1 MKFPQILGNVPSR
14 LAAVRGSLLLAC
26 LLTMLASIP
35 LWLTS
40 RLYPLLPISPEFP
53 SVHAPMD
60 RVVFGCALGCLL
72 LALWFYRSAV
82 AVFLV
87 LSLYLALADQ
97 ARWQPWFYLYWVM
110 LLLTLARP
118 PAALAACRIAV
129 SAVYLWSGIQKCN
142 ADYFNIAVPW
152 LAKAGVNWT
161 PPIITSVLSSALA
174 AAPAVEIFIGLAVW
188 HARTRRLALALAV
201 VVHLTALFL
210 LGPLGHKHNW
220 IVWPWNIIMPTLL
233 FLLFPSKQPALTWF
247 DLRQTRWA
255 AAVIIFFAVT
265 PALSF
270 FGCWD
275 SYLSFSLYT
284 GHLTKADLYISE
296 DVKARLP
303 SPLLEFV
310 VPTPPPYNKD
320 IQGPYVVLVELW
332 ADKILRVP
340 PLPESRGYR
349 RVTQYLTQFAT
360 DPDDVRLVL
369 APRVGRV
376 LFYRG
381 SDLRKKAGVPLN
393 L

>member
-1 MKFPQILGNVPSR
+1 MKFPQFLGNVPSR

-161 PPIITSVLSSALA
+161 PPIITSMLSSALA

-188 HARTRRLALALAV
+188 HART
-201 VVHLTALFL
+201 
-210 LGPLGHKHNW
+210 
-220 IVWPWNIIMPTLL
+220 
-233 FLLFPSKQPALTWF
+233 
-247 DLRQTRWA
+247 
-255 AAVIIFFAVT
+255 
-265 PALSF
+265 
-270 FGCWD
+270 
-275 SYLSFSLYT
+275 
-284 GHLTKADLYISE
+284 
-296 DVKARLP
+296 
-303 SPLLEFV
+303 
-310 VPTPPPYNKD
+310 
-320 IQGPYVVLVELW
+320 
-332 ADKILRVP
+332 
-340 PLPESRGYR
+340 
-349 RVTQYLTQFAT
+349 
-360 DPDDVRLVL
+360 
-369 APRVGRV
+369 
-376 LFYRG
+376 
-381 SDLRKKAGVPLN
+381 
-393 L
+393 